1 MPIRRYE
8 KSDFNRLAEIYDA
21 SRPDEFYAEQGDF
34 TFVPWAE
41 NNYMMTIFKGSEIYV
56 YEENCVLDDGVLG
69 DCVVGN
75 SVLGFCGFTGEHIN
89 WFFVHPNSRGQGIG
103 DKLMAHLLT
112 KLKRGATLSVWKSN
126 ERAKSLYKKHG
137 FLVYKEF
144 YMNFQG
150 QKLLLNRMVYA

>member
-1 MPIRRYE
+1 MPIRRYQ
-8 KSDFNRLAEIYDA
+8 KSDFNRLADIYDA

-56 YEENCVLDDGVLG
+56 YEEE
-69 DCVVGN
+69 
-75 SVLGFCGFTGEHIN
+75 SILGFCGFTGEHIN
-89 WFFVHPNSRGQGIG
+89 WFFVHPDSRGQGIG
-103 DKLMAHLLT
+103 DKLMTYLLT

-150 QKLLLNRMVYA
+150 QK

>member
-1 MPIRRYE
+1 MSIRRYK

-56 YEENCVLDDGVLG
+56 YEEDCLVDANVVDDSAVS
-69 DCVVGN
+69 D
-75 SVLGFCGFTGEHIN
+75 SVLGFCGVTNNHIN
-89 WFFVHPNSRGQGIG
+89 WFFVHPDSRGQGIG
-103 DKLMAHLLT
+103 DRLMAHLLT
-112 KLKRGATLSVWKSN
+112 KIERGATLSVWKSN

-150 QKLLLNRMVYA
+150 QQLLLNRMVYA

>member
-1 MPIRRYE
+1 MPIRRYQ
-8 KSDFNRLAEIYDA
+8 KSDFNRLADIYDA
-21 SRPDEFYAEQGDF
+21 SRPDEFYAEKGDF

-56 YEENCVLDDGVLG
+56 YEEDCLAG
-69 DCVVGN
+69 DSVV
-75 SVLGFCGFTGEHIN
+75 GFCGVTNNHIN
-89 WFFVHPNSRGQGIG
+89 WFFVHPNRRGQGIG

-112 KLKRGATLSVWKSN
+112 KLKRGATLSVWSSN

-150 QKLLLNRMVYA
+150 QQLLLNRMVYA

>member
-1 MPIRRYE
+1 MPIRRYQ
-8 KSDFNRLAEIYDA
+8 KTDFNRLADIYDA
-21 SRPDEFYAEQGDF
+21 SRPDEFYAEKGDF

-56 YEENCVLDDGVLG
+56 YEEEM
-69 DCVVGN
+69 
-75 SVLGFCGFTGEHIN
+75 VLGFCGFTDNHIN
-89 WFFVHPNSRGQGIG
+89 WFFVHPDSRGKGIG
-103 DKLMAHLLT
+103 DKLMTHLLT
-112 KLKRGATLSVWKSN
+112 KLERGATLSVWKSN

-150 QKLLLNRMVYA
+150 EKLLLNRMVYA

>member
-1 MPIRRYE
+1 MSIRRYK

-56 YEENCVLDDGVLG
+56 FEEEVTL
-69 DCVVGN
+69 GN
-75 SVLGFCGFTGEHIN
+75 SILGFCGFTGNHIN
-89 WFFVHPNSRGQGIG
+89 WFFVHPDSRGKGIG
-103 DKLMAHLLT
+103 DKLMTHLLT
-112 KLKRGATLSVWKSN
+112 KLERGATLSVWKSN

-150 QKLLLNRMVYA
+150 EKLLLNRMVSGVF

>member
-1 MPIRRYE
+1 MPIRRYQ
-8 KSDFNRLAEIYDA
+8 KSDFNRLADIYDA
-21 SRPDEFYAEQGDF
+21 SRPDEFYAERGDF

-56 YEENCVLDDGVLG
+56 YEEYCTAG
-69 DCVVGN
+69 DSVV
-75 SVLGFCGFTGEHIN
+75 GFCGVTNNHIN
-89 WFFVHPNSRGQGIG
+89 WFFVHPDSRGQGIG

-112 KLKRGATLSVWKSN
+112 MLERGATLSVWSSN

-150 QKLLLNRMVYA
+150 QQLLLNRMVYA

>member
-1 MPIRRYE
+1 MAIRQYQ

-21 SRPDEFYAEQGDF
+21 SRPDEFYAEEGNF

-41 NNYMMTIFKGSEIYV
+41 NNYMMTIFAGSEIYV
-56 YEENCVLDDGVLG
+56 YEEEGV
-69 DCVVGN
+69 V
-75 SVLGFCGFTGEHIN
+75 GFCGFTGNHIN
-89 WFFVHPNSRGQGIG
+89 WFFVHPDSRGKGIG
-103 DKLMAHLLT
+103 DKLLTYLLT
-112 KLKRGATLSVWKSN
+112 KLERGATLSVWKSN

-150 QKLLLNRMVYA
+150 RQLLLNRMVYA

>member
-1 MPIRRYE
+1 MPIRRYQ
-8 KSDFNRLAEIYDA
+8 KSDFNRLADIYDA
-21 SRPDEFYAEQGDF
+21 SRPDEFYAEKGDF

-56 YEENCVLDDGVLG
+56 YEEDYAVSDSTISDS
-69 DCVVGN
+69 VV
-75 SVLGFCGFTGEHIN
+75 GFCGVTNNHIN
-89 WFFVHPNSRGQGIG
+89 WFFVHPDSRGQGIAV
-103 DKLMAHLLT
+103 KLMTHLLT
-112 KLKRGATLSVWKSN
+112 KLKRGATLSVWSSN

-150 QKLLLNRMVYA
+150 QQLLLNRMVYA

>member
-1 MPIRRYE
+1 MSIRRYQ

-21 SRPDEFYAEQGDF
+21 SRPDEFYAEEGDF

-56 YEENCVLDDGVLG
+56 FEEKVTL
-69 DCVVGN
+69 GN
-75 SVLGFCGFTGEHIN
+75 SILGFCGFTGSHIN
-89 WFFVHPNSRGQGIG
+89 WFFVHPDSRGKGIG
-103 DKLMAHLLT
+103 DKLMTHLLT
-112 KLKRGATLSVWKSN
+112 KLERGATLSVWKSN

-137 FLVYKEF
+137 FLVYKEY

-150 QKLLLNRMVYA
+150 KKLLLNKMVYA

>member
-1 MPIRRYE
+1 MSIRRYQ
-8 KSDFNRLAEIYDA
+8 KSDFNRLADIYDA
-21 SRPDEFYAEQGDF
+21 SRPDEFYAEKGPF

-56 YEENCVLDDGVLG
+56 YEEEA
-69 DCVVGN
+69 
-75 SVLGFCGFTGEHIN
+75 VLGFCGFTGNHIN
-89 WFFVHPNSRGQGIG
+89 WFFVHPDSRGQGIG

-112 KLKRGATLSVWKSN
+112 KLERGATLSVWKSN

-137 FLVYKEF
+137 FLVHKEF

-150 QKLLLNRMVYA
+150 QRLLLNRMVYA